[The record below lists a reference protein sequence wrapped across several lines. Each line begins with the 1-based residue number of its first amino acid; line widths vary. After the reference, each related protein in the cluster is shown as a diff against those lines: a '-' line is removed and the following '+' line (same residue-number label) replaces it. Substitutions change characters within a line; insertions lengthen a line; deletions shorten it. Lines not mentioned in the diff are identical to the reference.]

1 MMTGAGFYTRD
12 PTSQDIEDEVDI
24 DGDDRDKYGEA
35 QFTESDILPVDV
47 NNRPLGVE
55 EDIIDED
62 QSERGGSARQSL
74 RDLIAEG
81 KNIQRQGWHLN
92 NLDVRMS
99 RAGGIDKL
107 DLAITK
113 AKRKGIFQ
121 AIVVALEEKV
131 QHLVNSFAC
140 S

>member
-1 MMTGAGFYTRD
+1 MMTGTGFHTRD

-24 DGDDRDKYGEA
+24 DGDDRDKYGEV
-35 QFTESDILPVDV
+35 QFTEGDILPVDV
-47 NNRPLGVE
+47 NNRPLEAE

-74 RDLIAEG
+74 RDLIVEG

-92 NLDVRMS
+92 DLNV
-99 RAGGIDKL
+99 RAGDIDRL
-107 DLAITK
+107 NLAITK
-113 AKRKGIFQ
+113 AKQKGILK
-121 AIVVALEEKV
+121 AIIVALEEKV
-131 QHLVNSFAC
+131 QHLVNSFAR

>member
-1 MMTGAGFYTRD
+1 MMTGTGFHTRD

-24 DGDDRDKYGEA
+24 DGDDRDKYGEV
-35 QFTESDILPVDV
+35 QFTEGDILPVDV
-47 NNRPLGVE
+47 NNRPLEVE

-74 RDLIAEG
+74 RDLIVEG

-92 NLDVRMS
+92 DLNV
-99 RAGGIDKL
+99 RAGDIDKL
-107 DLAITK
+107 NLAITK
-113 AKRKGIFQ
+113 AKQKGILK

-131 QHLVNSFAC
+131 QHLVNSFAR

>member
-1 MMTGAGFYTRD
+1 MMTGTGFHTRD

-24 DGDDRDKYGEA
+24 DGDDRDKYGEV
-35 QFTESDILPVDV
+35 QFTEGDILPVDV
-47 NNRPLGVE
+47 NNRPLEVE

-74 RDLIAEG
+74 RDLIVEG

-92 NLDVRMS
+92 DLNV
-99 RAGGIDKL
+99 RAGDIDKL
-107 DLAITK
+107 NLAITK
-113 AKRKGIFQ
+113 AKQKGILK
-121 AIVVALEEKV
+121 AIIVALEEKV
-131 QHLVNSFAC
+131 QHLVNSFAR

>member
-1 MMTGAGFYTRD
+1 MMTGTGFHTRD

-24 DGDDRDKYGEA
+24 DGDDRDKYGEV
-35 QFTESDILPVDV
+35 QFTEGDILPVDV
-47 NNRPLGVE
+47 NNRPLEAE

-74 RDLIAEG
+74 RDLIVEG

-92 NLDVRMS
+92 DLNV
-99 RAGGIDKL
+99 RAGDIDKL
-107 DLAITK
+107 NLAITK
-113 AKRKGIFQ
+113 AKQKGILK
-121 AIVVALEEKV
+121 AIIVALEEKV
-131 QHLVNSFAC
+131 QHLVNSFAR

>member
-1 MMTGAGFYTRD
+1 MTGTGFHTRD

-24 DGDDRDKYGEA
+24 DGDDRDKYGEV
-35 QFTESDILPVDV
+35 QFTESDILPVDA
-47 NNRPLGVE
+47 NNRPLEVE

-62 QSERGGSARQSL
+62 QSERGGSAQQSL

-81 KNIQRQGWHLN
+81 KNIERQGWHLN
-92 NLDVRMS
+92 DLNVEMS
-99 RAGGIDKL
+99 RAGDIDEL

-113 AKRKGIFQ
+113 AKQKGILKT
-121 AIVVALEEKV
+121 IVVALETKV
-131 QHLVNSFAC
+131 KHLVNSFAC

>member
-1 MMTGAGFYTRD
+1 MTGTGFHTRD

-24 DGDDRDKYGEA
+24 DGDDRDKYGEV
-35 QFTESDILPVDV
+35 QFTEGDILPVDV
-47 NNRPLGVE
+47 NNRPLEVE

-74 RDLIAEG
+74 RDLIVEG

-92 NLDVRMS
+92 DLNV
-99 RAGGIDKL
+99 RAGDIDKL
-107 DLAITK
+107 NLAITK
-113 AKRKGIFQ
+113 AKQKGILK

-131 QHLVNSFAC
+131 QHLVNSFAR

>member
-1 MMTGAGFYTRD
+1 MTGTGFHTRD

-24 DGDDRDKYGEA
+24 DGDDRDKYGEV
-35 QFTESDILPVDV
+35 QFTEGDILPVDV
-47 NNRPLGVE
+47 NNRPLEAE

-74 RDLIAEG
+74 RDLIVEG

-92 NLDVRMS
+92 DLNV
-99 RAGGIDKL
+99 RAGDIDKL
-107 DLAITK
+107 NLAITK
-113 AKRKGIFQ
+113 AKQKGILK
-121 AIVVALEEKV
+121 AIIVALEEKV
-131 QHLVNSFAC
+131 QHLVNSFAR

>member
-1 MMTGAGFYTRD
+1 MTGTGFHTRD

-47 NNRPLGVE
+47 NNRPLEAE
-55 EDIIDED
+55 EDTIDED
-62 QSERGGSARQSL
+62 QSERGGSVRKSL
-74 RDLIAEG
+74 HDLIAEG

-92 NLDVRMS
+92 NLNVRMS
-99 RAGGIDKL
+99 RAGDIDKL

-113 AKRKGIFQ
+113 AKQQGILK
-121 AIVVALEEKV
+121 AIIVALEEKV
-131 QHLVNSFAC
+131 KHLVNSFDC

>member
-1 MMTGAGFYTRD
+1 MTGTGFHTRD

-24 DGDDRDKYGEA
+24 DGDDRDKYGEV
-35 QFTESDILPVDV
+35 QFTEGDILPVDV
-47 NNRPLGVE
+47 NNRPLEAE

-74 RDLIAEG
+74 RDLIVEG

-92 NLDVRMS
+92 DLNV
-99 RAGGIDKL
+99 RAGDIDKL
-107 DLAITK
+107 NLAITK
-113 AKRKGIFQ
+113 AKQKGILK

-131 QHLVNSFAC
+131 QHLVNSFAR

>member
-1 MMTGAGFYTRD
+1 MMTGTGFHTRD

-24 DGDDRDKYGEA
+24 DGDDRDKYGEV
-35 QFTESDILPVDV
+35 QFTEGDILPVDV
-47 NNRPLGVE
+47 NNRPLEAE

-74 RDLIAEG
+74 RDLIVEG

-92 NLDVRMS
+92 DLNV
-99 RAGGIDKL
+99 RAGDIDKL
-107 DLAITK
+107 NLAITK
-113 AKRKGIFQ
+113 AKQKGILK

-131 QHLVNSFAC
+131 QHLVNSFAR